1 MQPPV
6 RLLAL
11 NWVMDQPR
19 AMVHRICRDR
29 IVDRGDS
36 HQTLRADTSGAR
48 SHEEVLWRFIND
60 TEDLTPAEVDAVIDM
75 DVGEGLTEAVKR
87 AVAGIVKVLGLPHPS
102 EERIAEALS
111 AIKSYTPEATKQDKK
126 IKKADPTRYYALL
139 PELDLFEYLDNI
151 FSNVEEAEELQK
163 AWDLLKTSNR
173 VTERPHVT
181 IIHKKNVDTNRDLWD
196 RCAALHS
203 VLVGPPMFKATLG
216 KIMWN
221 GRVMAITVEDFTLE
235 DAGMV
240 KGQGEEFLSNL
251 PAELVDKMHITV
263 GTAEPEISAVEAM
276 EMVLLWNRGSREG
289 VIEQSLDDTVVR
301 GQIKGLI
308 A

>member
-1 MQPPV
+1 
-6 RLLAL
+6 
-11 NWVMDQPR
+11 
-19 AMVHRICRDR
+19 
-29 IVDRGDS
+29 
-36 HQTLRADTSGAR
+36 
-48 SHEEVLWRFIND
+48 
-60 TEDLTPAEVDAVIDM
+60 
-75 DVGEGLTEAVKR
+75 
-87 AVAGIVKVLGLPHPS
+87 
-102 EERIAEALS
+102 
-111 AIKSYTPEATKQDKK
+111 
-126 IKKADPTRYYALL
+126 
-139 PELDLFEYLDNI
+139 
-151 FSNVEEAEELQK
+151 
-163 AWDLLKTSNR
+163 
-173 VTERPHVT
+173 
-181 IIHKKNVDTNRDLWD
+181 
-196 RCAALHS
+196 
-203 VLVGPPMFKATLG
+203 MFKATLG